1 VELPPSLANWATLA
15 EGYFSPR
22 RSSAHAREPEPSI
35 SQTRAPRSLPLFRL
49 RRIRNAQRS
58 RNERFL
64 IVFVIAWPLPP
75 FDIFRLEA
83 NGEVLWIRSA
93 EDLKSA
99 RLALKQFDG
108 IFAARIRDPQP

>member
-1 VELPPSLANWATLA
+1 
-15 EGYFSPR
+15 
-22 RSSAHAREPEPSI
+22 
-35 SQTRAPRSLPLFRL
+35 
-49 RRIRNAQRS
+49 
-58 RNERFL
+58 
-64 IVFVIAWPLPP
+64 VIAWPLPP